1 MKKNKII
8 EKVKGVLIFAV
19 LSTSTF
25 ASGTGGM
32 VWEKSATSISKS
44 ISGPVAG
51 LVALVAVIVA
61 ACAWAFTDGGN
72 MMGKCIKV
80 VAALSLIG
88 GAGVFLSSVF
98 GISTAGGMLI

>member
-8 EKVKGVLIFAV
+8 EKVRGVLIFAV
-19 LSTSTF
+19 LSTSAF
-25 ASGTGGM
+25 AQGNGGM

-51 LVALVAVIVA
+51 VISLVAVIVGA
-61 ACAWAFTDGGN
+61 LTWAWSDGGN
-72 MMGKCIKV
+72 MMGKCIKMI
-80 VAALSLIG
+80 AAFSIIG
-88 GAGVFLSSVF
+88 GAGVLLSSVF